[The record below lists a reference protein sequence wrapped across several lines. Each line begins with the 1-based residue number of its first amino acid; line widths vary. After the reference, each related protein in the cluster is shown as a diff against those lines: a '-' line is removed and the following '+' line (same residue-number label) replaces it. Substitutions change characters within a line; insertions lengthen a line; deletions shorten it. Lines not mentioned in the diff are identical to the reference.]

1 MRIQNLLESHNKWC
15 ALCEVWMIHWFCRE
29 KQGTL
34 SLQCL
39 VGLLLL
45 PHQGDSIYVV
55 TVLTFIQWK
64 YFQIKMSCT
73 SWKQCTVIVSALT
86 VFLTLAIVFG
96 VWLVQRGAL
105 GSAES
110 ADVAQNAS
118 ISREP
123 RDLSEKAATTTVLIM
138 TTTTITTTTTTTMT
152 TTTTT
157 PVSPCPMDSASSLLM
172 FPNCLNMEGV
182 TLESLLTGNQS
193 HQIIDLLRKHV
204 KDDKVKLIKGSEQ
217 YIPVVADM

>member
-1 MRIQNLLESHNKWC
+1 M
-15 ALCEVWMIHWFCRE
+15 
-29 KQGTL
+29 
-34 SLQCL
+34 
-39 VGLLLL
+39 GLLLL
-45 PHQGDSIYVV
+45 PSQGESIYVV
-55 TVLTFIQWK
+55 TVLTFIHWK

-86 VFLTLAIVFG
+86 VFLTLAIVLG

-105 GSAES
+105 GSADS

-118 ISREP
+118 TSREP
-123 RDLSEKAATTTVLIM
+123 RDLSAKAATTTALIM
-138 TTTTITTTTTTTMT
+138 TTTTITTTTTT
-152 TTTTT
+152 
-157 PVSPCPMDSASSLLM
+157 PVSPCPIDSASSLLM